1 MRLSALTASAALL
14 ACLAGPAA
22 ADESQLWSSVTV
34 TGKLAG
40 SERWGYS
47 ANTELRFTDDGSNP
61 HSAVLRGALT
71 YRMDGGVRLGAGLA
85 RFHDGGLFTDARED
99 RLWQEISYPVL
110 SLGGGEVS
118 GRTRLEQRMLTA
130 DRDTGWRLRQRFRY
144 THPLSENTSLAV
156 WNEVFWTLNDTA
168 SGPASG
174 FDQNRL
180 GASLGW
186 QATETVSFE
195 TGYVQIGL
203 HRDESLFSETRH
215 ILLLSMSLSL

>member
-1 MRLSALTASAALL
+1 MPRPALIACSALL

-40 SERWGYS
+40 SDRWGYS
-47 ANTELRFTDDGSNP
+47 ANTELRFTDDGLNP
-61 HSAVLRGALT
+61 DSSVLRGALA
-71 YRMDGGVRLGAGLA
+71 YPMDGGVRLGAGLA
-85 RFHDGGLFTDARED
+85 RFHNGGPFTDARED

-118 GRTRLEQRMLTA
+118 GRTRLEQRMLKA
-130 DRDTGWRLRQRFRY
+130 GGDTGWRLRQRLRY
-144 THPLSENTSLAV
+144 ARPLSEDISLAA

-168 SGPASG
+168 SGPESG
-174 FDQNRL
+174 FDQNRF
-180 GASLGW
+180 GVSLGW

-203 HRDESLFSETRH
+203 HRDKSLFSETRH